1 MAVNHHGA
9 PTRRVCGHTDVF
21 TFHYRGKQGRAS
33 DLNYASSTLCRACG
47 QKVDD
52 WFGYSG
58 KGFHQVALPKLIGR
72 TTGAISWGNRIRIE
86 RLRALGPLMSVLKAS
101 PDPLAGVVL
110 RVLDMMFQV
119 ASASY
124 WIDVEKQGYDV
135 YSLRGDVEILLRG
148 SKCRDNPQ
156 PNSSVIG
163 YWLLNHPRAAAESIG
178 YVRESLKAAI
188 AEPVSVEL
196 PLKSPGLE
204 TGEVSCT
211 AG

>member
-33 DLNYASSTLCRACG
+33 DLSYATSTLCRACG
-47 QKVDD
+47 EKITN
-52 WFGYSG
+52 WFGYNG

-72 TTGAISWGNRIRIE
+72 TIGSISWGNRIRIE

-101 PDPLAGVVL
+101 PDPLAAVVM
-110 RVLDMMFQV
+110 RVLEMMFQV

-156 PNSSVIG
+156 PDSSVIG
-163 YWLLNHPRAAAESIG
+163 YWLQNHPRAAAESIG
-178 YVRESLKAAI
+178 YVRENLKATI
-188 AEPVSVEL
+188 AELMPLEL
-196 PLKSPGLE
+196 SLKSPTVEPGQLSGTE
-204 TGEVSCT
+204 
-211 AG
+211 A